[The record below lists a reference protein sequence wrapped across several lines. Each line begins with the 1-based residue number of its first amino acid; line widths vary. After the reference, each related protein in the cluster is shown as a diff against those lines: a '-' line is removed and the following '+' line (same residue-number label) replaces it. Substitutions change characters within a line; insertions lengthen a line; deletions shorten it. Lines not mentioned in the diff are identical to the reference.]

1 MGMIQWKHDT
11 FKSQSITTSQW
22 MWKCLWLATDSFV
35 FQSIKAK
42 MEELRPLIPV
52 LEAYKA
58 DTLLVKQFREEVANV
73 TELLGTLQEQLG
85 GLDYQDLHSR
95 VMSLEDRLRA
105 CMQRLGES
113 SADNSLSTSLTA
125 LVLEEAAAWS
135 HIHTRDENISQYIW
149 SCLFVP
155 ACGKLKGISEPITIK
170 TSGSRFGSW
179 MTDPLAPPGDERVSQ
194 CNKTQAATKE
204 KTCKVKQW
212 NGLIIHCRSV
222 PVASSRVM

>member
-1 MGMIQWKHDT
+1 MV
-11 FKSQSITTSQW
+11 
-22 MWKCLWLATDSFV
+22 TDAFV
-35 FQSIKAK
+35 CQSIKAK

-113 SADNSLSTSLTA
+113 TAD
-125 LVLEEAAAWS
+125 
-135 HIHTRDENISQYIW
+135 
-149 SCLFVP
+149 
-155 ACGKLKGISEPITIK
+155 
-170 TSGSRFGSW
+170 
-179 MTDPLAPPGDERVSQ
+179 
-194 CNKTQAATKE
+194 
-204 KTCKVKQW
+204 
-212 NGLIIHCRSV
+212 
-222 PVASSRVM
+222 SS